1 MWLQQNIINAFE
13 KSSRI
18 TFILVMVFVLCNEK
32 STQNLQYTLFTS
44 KCDAGWLA
52 QQLRANV
59 FSGKNRVQV
68 SIPTS
73 GDSDPHAAPT
83 PQNLAPSL
91 FCHRHMHTCSHTP
104 TQTSTHRDSN
114 RNRMTIFFYWRYS
127 FLIQYILTL
136 FPLLLLLQV
145 APHLSSHLDLL
156 PFCHPLD
163 NQAWQNKI

>member
-1 MWLQQNIINAFE
+1 MLLKNQAGSHSFWLWFLFCAMKNRPKIYN
-13 KSSRI
+13 
-18 TFILVMVFVLCNEK
+18 
-32 STQNLQYTLFTS
+32 TLFSQVS

-59 FSGKNRVQV
+59 FSARNRVQV
-68 SIPTS
+68 STPTS

-114 RNRMTIFFYWRYS
+114 RNRMTIFYWRYS

-136 FPLLLLLQV
+136 FPLLLLIQV

-156 PFCHPLD
+156 PFCHPFD